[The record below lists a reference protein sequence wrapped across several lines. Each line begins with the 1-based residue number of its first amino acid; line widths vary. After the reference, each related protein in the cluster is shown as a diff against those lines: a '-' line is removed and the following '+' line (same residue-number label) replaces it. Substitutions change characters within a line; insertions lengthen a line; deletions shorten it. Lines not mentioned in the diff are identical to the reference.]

1 VSDYQI
7 EDDVPTAVRG
17 NPDIPA
23 PFDERWLGQVLV
35 RLGKVSEAN
44 IADALRMQSEDGGRQ
59 RLGEILVRNNS
70 CTEDDVLTALGM
82 QLDLPVSKELKPE
95 ECDPELATKIPIGF
109 AKQHRLL
116 PIRRSGRVV
125 EIACADP
132 LDVHAFDDVRR
143 ALGSDVSPVLIP
155 GNKIVEAI
163 NKVYARQE
171 GGVELGEAQGDEE
184 FGEAEELTDILDL
197 TDEAPIIRWVNSVIF
212 QAVKERASDIHVEP
226 REKDL
231 VVRYRIDGNLQEAK
245 RANRNYVNSIISR
258 VKIMA
263 GMNIAEKRLP
273 QDGRIRRKIAGKDID
288 MRVAAAPGVNGERIT
303 IRLLDRSSVLHD
315 LADIG
320 FGEDHLEVIN
330 ELIRRPHGIVLVT
343 GPTGSGKTTTLY
355 ACLAK
360 INTPDLNIMTAEDPV
375 EYQLEGITQVA
386 VNPKI
391 DLTFANVLR
400 NYLRQDPDV
409 IMIGEIRDGETA
421 GMAIQASL
429 TGHLVFSTV
438 HTNDAAGAI
447 TRLVDMGIEPFLVA
461 SSLVACLAQRLV
473 RRLCPDCRVP
483 YKPSADELRK
493 LNIDPDAFFAGSV
506 RIPPLRSKYTPPPR
520 GMVYQAR
527 DGGCPRCSKN
537 GYIGRMGIYELLL
550 IDNETRQLA
559 LKNTDSNSIK
569 SAAMARG
576 MRTLRDDG
584 AAKVLAGVTTIEEV
598 MMATAEDKA

>member
-1 VSDYQI
+1 
-7 EDDVPTAVRG
+7 
-17 NPDIPA
+17 
-23 PFDERWLGQVLV
+23 
-35 RLGKVSEAN
+35 
-44 IADALRMQSEDGGRQ
+44 
-59 RLGEILVRNNS
+59 
-70 CTEDDVLTALGM
+70 
-82 QLDLPVSKELKPE
+82 
-95 ECDPELATKIPIGF
+95 
-109 AKQHRLL
+109 
-116 PIRRSGRVV
+116 
-125 EIACADP
+125 
-132 LDVHAFDDVRR
+132 
-143 ALGSDVSPVLIP
+143 
-155 GNKIVEAI
+155 
-163 NKVYARQE
+163 
-171 GGVELGEAQGDEE
+171 
-184 FGEAEELTDILDL
+184 
-197 TDEAPIIRWVNSVIF
+197 
-212 QAVKERASDIHVEP
+212 
-226 REKDL
+226 
-231 VVRYRIDGNLQEAK
+231 
-245 RANRNYVNSIISR
+245 

-288 MRVAAAPGVNGERIT
+288 MRVACAPGVNGERIT

-330 ELIRRPHGIVLVT
+330 ELIRRPHGIILVT

-386 VNPKI
+386 INSKI
-391 DLTFANVLR
+391 DLTFAAVLR

-473 RRLCPDCRVP
+473 RRLCPECRVP
-483 YKPSADELRK
+483 YKPSDDELEK
-493 LNIDPDAFFAGSV
+493 IKVDPAAFHAGTV

-520 GMVYQAR
+520 GMLYQAR
-527 DGGCPRCSKN
+527 DGGCPKCSKS

-559 LKNTDSNSIK
+559 LKNTDSNTIK
-569 SAAMARG
+569 ASAMARG

-584 AAKVLAGVTTIEEV
+584 AAKVLAGTTTIEEV
-598 MMATAEDKA
+598 MMVTAEDKQ